1 MLDVRLAER
10 DQAVLDIETAV
21 WTSEVALA
29 KSLGITQAQPA
40 FEAAVLIVAY
50 MAEAKTTDY
59 AQASEAIEQAS
70 RESLTLGLKKTEQR
84 RLYIKARVIDLA
96 KENNDEQA

>member
-1 MLDVRLAER
+1 M
-10 DQAVLDIETAV
+10 LDIETAV
-21 WTSEVALA
+21 WTSEVALV
-29 KSLGITQAQPA
+29 KSLGNAQTQPA

-59 AQASEAIEQAS
+59 TQAAEAIEQAS
-70 RESLTLGLKKTEQR
+70 RESLSLGLKKIEQR
-84 RLYIKARVIDLA
+84 RLYIKTRVIDLA